1 MDTRPSQIV
10 PDFVQALN
18 TNTNHTQ
25 MMDIELEEVGIV
37 EEIIDSILTPGVNMR
52 IFRLMQYVFG
62 LLQITLLFL
71 LYLSDFS
78 IHVLLLNTS
87 SALLWITLTWY
98 EIVNRFVNEST
109 SLSTSAKREK
119 PVISEADCV
128 KKEE

>member
-10 PDFVQALN
+10 SEIVQAPN
-18 TNTNHTQ
+18 TNTNHNQ
-25 MMDIELEEVGIV
+25 MMDIDLKEIGIV
-37 EEIIDSILTPGVNMR
+37 DEIIDSILTPGVNMR
-52 IFRLMQYVFG
+52 VFRLIQYVFG

-98 EIVNRFVNEST
+98 AMVIRFVNEST

-119 PVISEADCV
+119 PVILDADCV